1 MATWYTW
8 RVARPAMP
16 RSHWGWRVNAS
27 HLPDD
32 QNRPLVLDHLN
43 RLRGPAASTQVGA
56 SSSTTATSVLKSLP
70 TARSMMSEFLAM
82 TSVPVSEPGSLRASH
97 LQMPGPARAADGEA

>member
-1 MATWYTW
+1 MATWYTC
-8 RVARPAMP
+8 RAARPAMP

-32 QNRPLVLDHLN
+32 QNRPLVFDHLN
-43 RLRGPAASTQVGA
+43 RLMGPAASTHVGA
-56 SSSTTATSVLKSLP
+56 ISSTTATTVLKSLP

-82 TSVPVSEPGSLRASH
+82 TSVPVSEPGSLKVSH
-97 LQMPGPARAADGEA
+97 LQMPGSARSEEHT